1 VEIVSQ
7 QSEGNLLSEENLY
20 EMLAFLFSS
29 AHLLVNEPHLY
40 GTIRLL
46 DAASRLMGFAL
57 DSGELEDEQFLGEL
71 KEDLD
76 QRKFLLVSDED
87 AYCEYLGELTLTIA
101 REMKRRASAQ
111 EGAL

>member
-1 VEIVSQ
+1 MSQ
-7 QSEGNLLSEENLY
+7 RSEPKLLSEEDLY

-29 AHLLVNEPHLY
+29 AHLLIDEPRLY

-57 DSGELEDEQFLGEL
+57 DGTQLQDDQFLRQL

-76 QRKFLLVSDED
+76 ERKFLLLTDEE
-87 AYCEYLGELTLTIA
+87 AYCQYLGELTLTIA
-101 REMKRRASAQ
+101 RQMKQCASGQQA
-111 EGAL
+111 ET

>member
-1 VEIVSQ
+1 MSQ
-7 QSEGNLLSEENLY
+7 RSEPKLLSEEDLY

-57 DSGELEDEQFLGEL
+57 DGTQLQDDQFLRKL
-71 KEDLD
+71 KKDLD
-76 QRKFLLVSDED
+76 ERKFLLVTDEE
-87 AYCEYLGELTLTIA
+87 AYCQYLGELTLTIA
-101 REMKRRASAQ
+101 RQMKHRAS
-111 EGAL
+111 GPPSTTR

>member
-1 VEIVSQ
+1 MSQ
-7 QSEGNLLSEENLY
+7 RSEPNLLSEENLY

-57 DSGELEDEQFLGEL
+57 DSRQLEDEQFLGEL

-76 QRKFLLVSDED
+76 ERKFLLVTDEN
-87 AYCEYLGELTLTIA
+87 AYCEFLAELTLTMA
-101 REMKRRASAQ
+101 REMKRRASA
-111 EGAL
+111 

>member
-1 VEIVSQ
+1 MSQ
-7 QSEGNLLSEENLY
+7 PSERNLLSEENLY

-40 GTIRLL
+40 GTVRLL

-57 DSGELEDEQFLGEL
+57 DSRQLEDEQFLEEL
-71 KEDLD
+71 KDDLD
-76 QRKFLLVSDED
+76 ERKFLLVTDEN
-87 AYCEYLGELTLTIA
+87 AYGEFLAELTLTIA

-111 EGAL
+111 EGTR